1 MSAEFRFAPLG
12 AEHLEALCR
21 IDQASFSHPW
31 TEAAYRQEL
40 EQNHL
45 AHYLGCFHGEEL
57 VAFAGMWLVLYEG
70 QVANVAV
77 APAWRQKGLG
87 RQLMEQLIL
96 RCMALG
102 GRSLSLEVRESN
114 LPARNLYDSLGFRT
128 VGLRKGYYTQPAEDA
143 VLMQLDF
150 PEESPE

>member
-1 MSAEFRFAPLG
+1 
-12 AEHLEALCR
+12 
-21 IDQASFSHPW
+21 
-31 TEAAYRQEL
+31 
-40 EQNHL
+40 
-45 AHYLGCFHGEEL
+45 
-57 VAFAGMWLVLYEG
+57 VAFAGMWLVLDEG